1 MEWKSC
7 INPWDLKFFYM
18 YFYFESTER
27 SLKKNLNPWAWVIDV
42 LFNKKG
48 KNLKFLWVIQEM
60 REDALG

>member
-1 MEWKSC
+1 
-7 INPWDLKFFYM
+7 M

-27 SLKKNLNPWAWVIDV
+27 SLKKNLNPWAWVIDA
-42 LFNKKG
+42 LFNKKE